1 LKAYVLNFMGRVQ
14 EPSIKNFQMCMSDD
28 PNEDVKLQF
37 GKVDENVYNLDF
49 K

>member
-1 LKAYVLNFMGRVQ
+1 MGRVQ
-14 EPSIKNFQMCMSDD
+14 EPSIKNFQMCLEDD
-28 PNEDVKLQF
+28 QSEDVKLQF